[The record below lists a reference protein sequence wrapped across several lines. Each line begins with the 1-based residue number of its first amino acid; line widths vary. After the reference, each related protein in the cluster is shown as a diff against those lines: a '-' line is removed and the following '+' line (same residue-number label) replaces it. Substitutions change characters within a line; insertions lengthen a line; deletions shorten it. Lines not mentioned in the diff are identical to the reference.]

1 MPMVDKIIEVNWY
14 ETPKLG
20 IGASQPHLKQKKCA
34 SRQEGAIF
42 VMESKDIE
50 ETDRHSASMISSACT
65 PGIRKSK
72 GAGPKPRALLSHR
85 V

>member
-14 ETPKLG
+14 ETPELG
-20 IGASQPHLKQKKCA
+20 VGASQPQLKQKKCA

-42 VMESKDIE
+42 AMES
-50 ETDRHSASMISSACT
+50 RHR
-65 PGIRKSK
+65 RKRSPVELDGGRW
-72 GAGPKPRALLSHR
+72 GA

>member
-20 IGASQPHLKQKKCA
+20 IDASQPHLKQEKCA
-34 SRQEGAIF
+34 SRREGAIF

-50 ETDRHSASMISSACT
+50 ETDRPWTWMVVDGERFSFDEVKRMYA
-65 PGIRKSK
+65 RYQKE
-72 GAGPKPRALLSHR
+72 
-85 V
+85 